1 MVTMAAWIILFV
13 ILLLLPGFY
22 LIKRTKASTQP
33 ILGAESIAQ
42 LERVRLGD
50 EDQCV
55 LIRGKRNDNPVLLFL
70 HGGPG
75 MPLMYLAHHFQRPL
89 ENDFTMVQWDRRG
102 AGKSYDPNL
111 PLESL
116 SVSQLI
122 ADTHELTNLLR
133 QRFGQDKIY
142 LAGHSWGTY
151 LGMWVIQRYPE
162 LFHAYIGI
170 GQLTTRGHD
179 SPEIAE
185 IQDRFVRLQ
194 AEQRGDQKTLKEL
207 ADGHG
212 EALRETHLFRFG
224 GEIRGATSMWPLL
237 WIGLRAPEY
246 TLAEAAR
253 LGQASSFVA
262 RNLRYDITDERLI
275 DAVRE
280 VQIPIFFFTGRY
292 DYTDP
297 FELTEQYFKL
307 IQAPHKELVWFENS
321 AHFPFLEE
329 PDRFAEEMRRIKGK
343 LNR

>member
-1 MVTMAAWIILFV
+1 MYAWIILFV
-13 ILLLLPGFY
+13 ILLFLTGFY
-22 LIKRTKASTQP
+22 LVKRTKASTRP
-33 ILGAESIAQ
+33 IRGTESIAQ
-42 LERVRLGD
+42 LERVRLGSV
-50 EDQCV
+50 DQWV
-55 LIRGKRNDNPVLLFL
+55 LMRGKRSDNPVLLFL

-75 MPLMYLAHHFQRPL
+75 MPTMYLAHHFQHPL
-89 ENDFTMVQWDRRG
+89 ESDFTVVHWDRRG

-111 PLESL
+111 PVESL

-122 ADTHELTNLLR
+122 ADTCELTNLLR
-133 QRFGQDKIY
+133 RRFGQDKIY
-142 LAGHSWGTY
+142 LVGHSWGTY

-185 IQDRFVRLQ
+185 IQDRFIRQQ
-194 AEQRGDQKTLKEL
+194 AEQRGDQKTLDEL
-207 ADGHG
+207 AAGRG

-224 GEIRGATSMWPLL
+224 GEIRSATNMWPLL

-246 TLAEAAR
+246 TLAEAAH

-262 RNLRYDITDERLI
+262 RNLRYDLSDGRLI
-275 DAVRE
+275 DAVRR
-280 VQIPIFFFTGRY
+280 VQIPIYFFTGRH

-297 FELTEQYFKL
+297 FELTEQYFEL

-329 PDRFAEEMRRIKGK
+329 PDRFAEEMLKIKGK
-343 LNR
+343 FNIGL